1 MLQFDD
7 FTPDDPCCTLTISR
21 QMPMLQFDIFM
32 AIGSCCDLTISWEAV
47 HPVISRFHGRWP
59 MLQLKSFAEAN
70 QRSLSVNMT
79 WLGIEPKTSGVEITK
94 GSPWAYTDH
103 KCYAGL
109 TKGRGFNSPSDNNS
123 IIRRLSRRVLG
134 ELQLVDSTFQSKDR
148 RQVQTLQTDWN
159 A

>member
-1 MLQFDD
+1 MMMYELLNKLKTSEYWCMLMS
-7 FTPDDPCCTLTISR
+7 P
-21 QMPMLQFDIFM
+21 
-32 AIGSCCDLTISWEAV
+32 GSCDMTIRDMAGATTST
-47 HPVISRFHGRWP
+47 GRKVREK
-59 MLQLKSFAEAN
+59 LKSFAEAN

>member
-1 MLQFDD
+1 MYYNNIWWNNLSRATSLKSTFSIFSLLSQPLTSTPVT
-7 FTPDDPCCTLTISR
+7 FTHFLIIIFKWWNTI
-21 QMPMLQFDIFM
+21 LNV
-32 AIGSCCDLTISWEAV
+32 A
-47 HPVISRFHGRWP
+47 
-59 MLQLKSFAEAN
+59 LKSFAEAN